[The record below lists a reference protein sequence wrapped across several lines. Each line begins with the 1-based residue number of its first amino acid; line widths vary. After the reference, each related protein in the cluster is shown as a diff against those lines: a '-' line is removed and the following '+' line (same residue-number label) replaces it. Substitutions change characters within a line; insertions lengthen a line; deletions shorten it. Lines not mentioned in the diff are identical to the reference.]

1 MAEPVVGT
9 ETVAAATVG
18 APIDA
23 LLRPMARLL
32 TGPRPV
38 GAETVAE
45 PAEEAWRTSD
55 TCAAATEEE
64 EVGTDEDGTADTEEG
79 KEEEWR
85 LESPSTLGCYR
96 NGRKRK
102 YVVRINKIEFPLWMD
117 FVCNVCV

>member
-45 PAEEAWRTSD
+45 PAEEA
-55 TCAAATEEE
+55 
-64 EVGTDEDGTADTEEG
+64 
-79 KEEEWR
+79 
-85 LESPSTLGCYR
+85 
-96 NGRKRK
+96 
-102 YVVRINKIEFPLWMD
+102 
-117 FVCNVCV
+117 